1 EECERQAYQ
10 FYSTAQDLAAS
21 PPEPFPPA
29 GSTPTEGAAA
39 AAEGSQ
45 EAAGGGGGGDA
56 AEGGGGGVEDGDDE
70 ARREAAECAREDW
83 EEEVRQ
89 YREAGNQAQE
99 TAESVSAM
107 ITNILYYMATGSA
120 SCDLKAA
127 NAMARAIRKQAVEV
141 RDGHALELL
150 KAPFAV
156 SLFRAYAE
164 NCAPVSGFL
173 RCYPSSSSSA
183 DVAGVGGTD
192 DLLALLALLAP
203 AAIKAMDDNILNVHL
218 SSLCNSLIDAV
229 GDVIQKLDYLGRKA
243 SKAANGEGTREAA
256 EGDGGVDGGVDGGA
270 DGGAREERERDE
282 RAVHAAIRIVKE

>member
-1 EECERQAYQ
+1 
-10 FYSTAQDLAAS
+10 
-21 PPEPFPPA
+21 
-29 GSTPTEGAAA
+29 
-39 AAEGSQ
+39 
-45 EAAGGGGGGDA
+45 
-56 AEGGGGGVEDGDDE
+56 
-70 ARREAAECAREDW
+70 
-83 EEEVRQ
+83 
-89 YREAGNQAQE
+89 
-99 TAESVSAM
+99 M

-256 EGDGGVDGGVDGGA
+256 EGDGGVDGGA

-282 RAVHAAIRIVKE
+282 RAVHAAIRIVKEVCMWLSLFFAAREGTKAACQASCYGVLSDLKRAAEDQKDQQLRAQIHDSVKLLAPS